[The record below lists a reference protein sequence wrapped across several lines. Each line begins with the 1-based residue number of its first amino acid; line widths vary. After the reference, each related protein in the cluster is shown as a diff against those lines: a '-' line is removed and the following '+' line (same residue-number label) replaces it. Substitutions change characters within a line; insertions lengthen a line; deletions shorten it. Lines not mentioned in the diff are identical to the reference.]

1 MKTIALFLLS
11 TLMLT
16 GCGEFS
22 YKRGAS
28 AQELQE
34 TKRLC
39 EASENDQDVEK
50 CLAKHGWHVHNFDKE
65 SLFAIPT
72 ITENNPS
79 LNIVVNEKSGE
90 ETSTVKSATIPAARM
105 DQAQSGTTAKTTE
118 STLTKKVQPKA
129 DESPTKV
136 YKLNSWWKLGGNPT
150 TLNGQIQEC
159 ASLLGEQHKPDMEK
173 GLYTRALV
181 ICMHNKGWKPLLS
194 PNQ

>member
-1 MKTIALFLLS
+1 MKTISLFLLS
-11 TLMLT
+11 TLVLA

-39 EASENDQDVEK
+39 EASQNDQDVEM
-50 CLAKHGWHVHNFDKE
+50 CLEKHGWHVHKFNKE
-65 SLFAIPT
+65 SLFAIPS

-79 LNIVVNEKSGE
+79 LNIVVDEKS
-90 ETSTVKSATIPAARM
+90 KMKNQPISAVPA
-105 DQAQSGTTAKTTE
+105 DQTKKGTTAK
-118 STLTKKVQPKA
+118 STQPSSTKKTITKQ

-136 YKLNSWWKLGGNPT
+136 YKLNSWWKLGGNPAA
-150 TLNGQIQEC
+150 LNGKIKEC
-159 ASLLGEQHKPDMEK
+159 AGVLGEQHKPNIEK

-181 ICMHNKGWKPLLS
+181 ICMHNKGWQPLLS
-194 PNQ
+194 PDQ